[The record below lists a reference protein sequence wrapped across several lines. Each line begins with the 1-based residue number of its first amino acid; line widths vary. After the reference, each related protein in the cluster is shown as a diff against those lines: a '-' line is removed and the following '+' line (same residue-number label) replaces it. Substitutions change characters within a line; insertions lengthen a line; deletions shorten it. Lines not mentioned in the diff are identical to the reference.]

1 MLKRHLFTT
10 SLLGFS
16 LLLGTFPSSLGE
28 VHAKAQ
34 QADSSTIV
42 VDNATG
48 TDQNGKAM
56 SGPGLN
62 NTDVDGY
69 WYSIGA
75 SQISA
80 SAGGQTLY
88 LYRGKDWRNK
98 KQFAKIAD
106 PETSYRKADGT
117 VIRPFANSKLE
128 RIDFE
133 RSPTGKYVIWMHW
146 ELKSTYNASHVV
158 VLSANKVT
166 GPYKVVADHSRPGAS
181 RNVGAKGQAGTTDK
195 KAAMGDRVGQLR
207 SDFNTK
213 NAAGEY
219 DGSPEV
225 PVTGKDYPAYVQ
237 SYPEPTGPKSTSYD
251 PDKPTKPVSS
261 DMYGTSE
268 GGNWWTFN
276 FNDLKD
282 SWNLKAVAVRM
293 TPYDQSAYDA
303 AVAKGLK
310 PSASGYIVRY
320 PAAKADPTKAA
331 GISAQNYGGSAKTA
345 YDPNTKDQTKAVL
358 GPMAK
363 SSVYTQSYT
372 KTSNDNDQR
381 QSLKA
386 PLISP
391 RIDENTGVNKDSK
404 SVVVNQGDR
413 VYVTSDVDLGKYKVM
428 VTTDGSDPRTSKTA
442 WQWDNRYNVPDVP
455 IKDGMT
461 IKAVATDLA
470 GNKFSRVSTSTFT
483 VAKAGTKES
492 ADVPVFQ
499 PVANFKSGKYQVTDT
514 ASMFGY
520 KELRVLEPT
529 YNAEVYY
536 TMDGGDPTPPRYGQN
551 IGFGSRDFTIFNDS
565 QKSGG
570 NGKSYFITAQ
580 DNIYTRVWQL
590 NADMTNVVS
599 AKEHDID
606 IAKHREAPQVIRG
619 PHGKYLY
626 LLTSG
631 QSGWYKN
638 QAMYQRTTS
647 PALGMSA
654 KRDQYGYRNGGSSWT
669 PLQPFADATTYNSQV
684 GGVWNFGTKDKPVYL
699 FNGSRWIANDLAGS
713 TTIWLPLT
721 INDKAKGPGAETG
734 KTVTVGTNSTGTKIT
749 VPTYKPAPGLVSVK
763 YFQKTYIN
771 PSKGTVVGGDGT
783 DEQIK
788 IQTSSGKPE
797 KFDPYNHTPRVIAIQ
812 SVGSFTQIGKASPS
826 KKIGDNWETIANSA
840 LEKQGI
846 VHRYDVGEAFNGIDW
861 DVDNYDGTEQAYKGQ
876 NGKFYITLDLG
887 QKRKLTNV
895 ALSFKSVGGSDN
907 AHRYTILGSNDNKN
921 WTTLVN
927 NNQNNIPGF
936 QAHDLTGNTYR
947 YLKFQNNQ
955 SFDIVHNKDADWAR
969 GLYEMTVRAEKTIPL
984 KTADLEKAVT
994 EGETLLGLESHFTA
1008 ASFAAF
1014 KDQYTKASALLDEL
1028 RHEGQQTKHTQAE
1041 VDKAA
1046 KDLNAAINGLQGI
1059 GSSQTGIKVDFAD
1072 LSDAVQAGKT
1082 SLTETKQAE
1091 INTAKE
1097 VEAVAQNATVS
1108 VKRSLKNVKA
1118 QTPSSKLIKAVA
1130 NGQKV
1135 LSKVA
1140 DPSTTQSDI
1149 NTALKAIKEARK

>member
-1 MLKRHLFTT
+1 V
-10 SLLGFS
+10 
-16 LLLGTFPSSLGE
+16 LGTTPFAWNGAN
-28 VHAKAQ
+28 AKTVQ
-34 QADSSTIV
+34 QSNSSTIV

-48 TDQNGKAM
+48 TDQSGKAM
-56 SGPGLN
+56 AGPGLN

-80 SAGGQTLY
+80 SAGGQNLY
-88 LYRGKDWRNK
+88 LYRGKDWRTK
-98 KQFAKIAD
+98 KQVAKIAG
-106 PETSYRKADGT
+106 PGTTYRDADGS

-133 RSPTGKYVIWMHW
+133 RAPTGKYVIWMHW
-146 ELKSTYNASHVV
+146 ELKATYNASHVI
-158 VLSANKVT
+158 VLAADKAT
-166 GPYKVVADHSRPGAS
+166 GPYKLVANHLRPGAS
-181 RNVGAKGQAGTTDK
+181 RNVGTDGQAGTTDK

-213 NAAGEY
+213 NADGKY
-219 DGSPEV
+219 DGSIEAPT
-225 PVTGKDYPAYVQ
+225 TGRDYPAYVQ
-237 SYPEPTGPKSTSYD
+237 TYPTPTGPKSTKYD

-261 DMYGTSE
+261 GTYGTSE

-282 SWNLKAVAVRM
+282 NWNLKAVAVRM

-303 AVAKGLK
+303 AVAKGIK
-310 PSASGYIVRY
+310 PSASSYIVRY
-320 PAAKADPTKAA
+320 PAAKSDPTKAA
-331 GISAQNYGGSAKTA
+331 GISAQKYGGSKKTA
-345 YDPNTKDQTKAVL
+345 YDPNTKDQTQAVL

-363 SSVYTQSYT
+363 SSIYSQDYK
-372 KTSNDNDQR
+372 KTANDNDQR

-391 RIDENTGVNKDSK
+391 RLDENTGVNKDSK

-413 VYVTSDVDLGKYKVM
+413 VYVTADVDLGKYKVM
-428 VTTDGSDPRTSKTA
+428 VTTDGSDPRTSDTA

-461 IKAVATDLA
+461 VKAVATDLA
-470 GNKFSRVSTSTFT
+470 GKTFSRVSTSTFT

-514 ASMFGY
+514 SSMFGY
-520 KELRVLEPT
+520 KELRILEPT

-570 NGKSYFITAQ
+570 NGKSYLITAQ

-590 NADMTNVVS
+590 NPNMTDVVP
-599 AKEHDID
+599 AKEYDID

-638 QAMYQRTTS
+638 QAMYQRTAS
-647 PALGMSA
+647 PAKGMSA
-654 KRDQYGYRNGGSSWT
+654 KRDQHGYRNGGSSWT
-669 PLQPFADATTYNSQV
+669 PLQPFADSTTYNSQV

-699 FNGSRWIANDLAGS
+699 FNGSRWIANDLASS
-713 TTIWLPLT
+713 TTVWLPLT
-721 INDKAKGPGAETG
+721 IDDNTKGPGADTG
-734 KTVTVGTNSTGTKIT
+734 KTVTLGTNSDGEAIT
-749 VPTYKPAPGLVSVK
+749 VPTYKPAAGLVKVK

-771 PSKGTVVGGDGT
+771 SFKGTVVGGDGT

-788 IQTSSGKPE
+788 IHTNAGKVE
-797 KFDPYNHTPRVIAIQ
+797 KFDPYNHTPRVIAAQ
-812 SVGSFTQIGKASPS
+812 SVGSFTQISKADPT
-826 KKIGDNWETIANSA
+826 KKIGDNWTTRVNSA
-840 LEKQGI
+840 LEKQGV

-876 NGKFYITLDLG
+876 NGQFYITLDLG
-887 QKRKLTNV
+887 KKRKLTNV
-895 ALSFKSVGGSDN
+895 ALSFKSVGGSDS

-936 QAHDLTGNTYR
+936 QAHELTGNTYR

-955 SFDIVHNKDADWAR
+955 VFDIVHNKSADWAR

-984 KTADLEKAVT
+984 KTVDLEKAVT
-994 EGETLLGLESHFTA
+994 EGKTLLGLESHFTE
-1008 ASFAAF
+1008 ASFATF
-1014 KDQYTKASALLDEL
+1014 RNQYSKASTLLDEL
-1028 RHEGQQTKHTQAE
+1028 RHEGQATKHTQAE
-1041 VDKAA
+1041 VDQTA
-1046 KDLNAAINGLQGI
+1046 KDLNAAIDRLQGVNS
-1059 GSSQTGIKVDFAD
+1059 GQTGIKVDFAD
-1072 LSDAVQAGKT
+1072 LSTAVQAGKI
-1082 SLTETKQAE
+1082 SLNEAKQAE
-1091 INTAKE
+1091 FNAAKE
-1097 VEAVAQNATVS
+1097 AESIANRSTPTVKHNLQNM
-1108 VKRSLKNVKA
+1108 KA
-1118 QTPSSKLIKAVA
+1118 QVPSSKLTRAVTR
-1130 NGQKV
+1130 GQKV

-1140 DPSTTQSDI
+1140 DSATTQSEV
-1149 NTALKAIKEARK
+1149 NAALKEIKEARQ